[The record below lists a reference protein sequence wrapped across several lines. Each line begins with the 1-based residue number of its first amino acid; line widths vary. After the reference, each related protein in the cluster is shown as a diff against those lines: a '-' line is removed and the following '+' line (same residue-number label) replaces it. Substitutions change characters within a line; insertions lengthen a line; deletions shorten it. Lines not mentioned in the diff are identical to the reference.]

1 MVPMKRP
8 QPHSSMYPTRL
19 GLPKA
24 RRSRSTQSIESDM
37 ADVEG
42 EALPNTTA
50 SGPDSAAIAVSR
62 DAMVAS
68 ASSQLSRSQPGS
80 AAPFGVVW
88 RSGYSSRSGCAT
100 ISGAALFLTQIACP
114 VGWPGSG
121 RSASRRPSSTVAV
134 APHRDT
140 HSGQNVATSVAN
152 PHPPSHPADSVG
164 PQHIVAPTR
173 AGGVIGSADLGL
185 DGPGEWAAVW
195 RMETIWAPWLTRA
208 PTNRTVWP
216 AREAAGA
223 ERVRAWSLACPVEA
237 QNGQLSGSGAS
248 CRLVAPAGMNCTATV
263 FATAPLSSRMMWT
276 WPPPGSTKALLG
288 VPAVYTCGVQAGSS
302 LS

>member
-50 SGPDSAAIAVSR
+50 SGPDSTAIAVSR

-68 ASSQLSRSQPGS
+68 ASSQLRRSQPGS
-80 AAPFGVVW
+80 AEPFGLV
-88 RSGYSSRSGCAT
+88 RRNGYSNRSGCAT
-100 ISGAALFLTQIACP
+100 ISGAALPLTQIACP

-134 APHRDT
+134 APQRDT
-140 HSGQNVATSVAN
+140 HSGQNVATSIAN
-152 PHPPSHPADSVG
+152 LHLQSHLANSASLEPHR
-164 PQHIVAPTR
+164 APTR
-173 AGGVIGSADLGL
+173 TTGAVQVRTPFDANDIVSLGH
-185 DGPGEWAAVW
+185 
-195 RMETIWAPWLTRA
+195 
-208 PTNRTVWP
+208 
-216 AREAAGA
+216 
-223 ERVRAWSLACPVEA
+223 
-237 QNGQLSGSGAS
+237 
-248 CRLVAPAGMNCTATV
+248 RLVHCAAT
-263 FATAPLSSRMMWT
+263 T
-276 WPPPGSTKALLG
+276 
-288 VPAVYTCGVQAGSS
+288 
-302 LS
+302 

>member
-24 RRSRSTQSIESDM
+24 RRSRSTQSIESDI

-68 ASSQLSRSQPGS
+68 ASSQLRRSQPGS
-80 AAPFGVVW
+80 AAPFGAVR

-100 ISGAALFLTQIACP
+100 ISGAALPLTQIACP

-152 PHPPSHPADSVG
+152 LHL
-164 PQHIVAPTR
+164 
-173 AGGVIGSADLGL
+173 LGD
-185 DGPGEWAAVW
+185 DGPRTIGPDVVDPFAA
-195 RMETIWAPWLTRA
+195 RGLIGRHRPIT
-208 PTNRTVWP
+208 RTV
-216 AREAAGA
+216 ARELLAKVVVDEVDVRGRQSAG
-223 ERVRAWSLACPVEA
+223 
-237 QNGQLSGSGAS
+237 
-248 CRLVAPAGMNCTATV
+248 
-263 FATAPLSSRMMWT
+263 
-276 WPPPGSTKALLG
+276 
-288 VPAVYTCGVQAGSS
+288 
-302 LS
+302 

>member
-68 ASSQLSRSQPGS
+68 ASSQPRRSQPGS
-80 AAPFGVVW
+80 AAPFGVVR

-100 ISGAALFLTQIACP
+100 ISGAALPLTQIACP

-152 PHPPSHPADSVG
+152 LHPPQAI
-164 PQHIVAPTR
+164 PQVPSGLDPIVAPTR
-173 AGGVIGSADLGL
+173 VGGVIGSADVGLGCEAPVEGL
-185 DGPGEWAAVW
+185 AGGPADTAGQGARLGEDLRGPGD
-195 RMETIWAPWLTRA
+195 
-208 PTNRTVWP
+208 
-216 AREAAGA
+216 
-223 ERVRAWSLACPVEA
+223 
-237 QNGQLSGSGAS
+237 QGSP
-248 CRLVAPAGMNCTATV
+248 R
-263 FATAPLSSRMMWT
+263 
-276 WPPPGSTKALLG
+276 
-288 VPAVYTCGVQAGSS
+288 
-302 LS
+302 

>member
-62 DAMVAS
+62 DAIVAS
-68 ASSQLSRSQPGS
+68 ASSQVRRSQPGS
-80 AAPFGVVW
+80 AAPFGAVR

-100 ISGAALFLTQIACP
+100 ISGAALPLTQIACP
-114 VGWPGSG
+114 VGWPGNG
-121 RSASRRPSSTVAV
+121 PSATERPSSTVAV

-152 PHPPSHPADSVG
+152 LHPQSHPADSPG
-164 PQHIVAPTR
+164 PQPHRRTNAHHWGNTGRKPVQKLP
-173 AGGVIGSADLGL
+173 SAYSWPSAVLPVCSL
-185 DGPGEWAAVW
+185 LVTSAA
-195 RMETIWAPWLTRA
+195 
-208 PTNRTVWP
+208 
-216 AREAAGA
+216 AREPAAA
-223 ERVRAWSLACPVEA
+223 RFPSPC
-237 QNGQLSGSGAS
+237 
-248 CRLVAPAGMNCTATV
+248 
-263 FATAPLSSRMMWT
+263 
-276 WPPPGSTKALLG
+276 PPPSITAQPAIPSSCPH
-288 VPAVYTCGVQAGSS
+288 VP
-302 LS
+302 